1 MKHIEKITI
10 NNARRLGANTKIEFG
25 EGATIILAPNGT
37 GKTTI
42 FESIELA
49 LTGKVKRLKD
59 FQDVI
64 IRDGLSEMSVRL
76 DFSKG
81 KYCQAEYAR
90 GGVCNQ
96 SGNYNEL
103 FKLENSLSLPYLF
116 RLTHLL
122 EQRGKEWFVDQE
134 DKEAGTLL
142 SQLPI
147 GKELQEVISKKT
159 SLLKSIGITKIS
171 AETALSDAKK
181 KLSEFEELR
190 VERDGIAIVTAL
202 IPLGEIVEKLQ
213 PISKLTD
220 YEEFNDKHN
229 IIPINAY
236 FEKIKVALKQENSIK
251 ENLAI
256 RLSTLKERV
265 DIFVTNLD
273 LLNNKEITNSQYLIK
288 IASLSSSV
296 EQNKK
301 EINNERKILLD
312 MKGEINEL
320 NSVKSKF
327 AEVEEKRNH
336 LIINK
341 SVLEL
346 NEKVLGELNKSYE
359 VIIEY
364 IRKKERLRDEYKLVD
379 EAIRIKKEKLVQ
391 TEIKKDYQKKWETLS
406 SINDDIIKIKIPEI
420 EKIKVDY
427 SEAKLHSD
435 NEVIDAEK
443 VYATKKN
450 ALESLNDASGAIQEA
465 VSCIRKHLSENQRN
479 CPVCQADYEPD
490 KLIKKIEASL
500 KTLNPTIPQAI
511 IDEKESLKY
520 LKLKIEERD
529 ERHRKL
535 LYVISKL
542 NIEKNTLEENQKK
555 ISENF
560 LQQFPDCKTP
570 DEANNYVEGKIA
582 QIVSEISELEANR
595 SQLEPEVTIEEMN
608 NANLK
613 KSEDERSINELTI
626 KNNNLKDNI
635 FTETSVINGI
645 NEYLSGRDKELILK
659 NITSMSIEEA
669 KKVDY
674 NQKLDAILYKNEED
688 LKESQNSLLNEKEAI
703 SRIKANQEGICTEW
717 SQVGLEA
724 KPNQEKL
731 KVYIEEASKSIVQL
745 GNAITISNVLEQELA
760 NWRTAEKFN
769 DVDNNIKEQAGD
781 VSEKEYLESLKTS
794 VAQNDSIVQNI
805 IEKKKAMDLFLTNI
819 ISESEKIHEQI
830 NTINEPWR
838 RLLKRIVINPL
849 ISTAPLLSNTNSR
862 NRLIAKTSAIIHNQY
877 INITHI
883 ASEAQITDLQLT
895 LMLSMANKY
904 QWTPWKALLLDDP
917 TQHHD
922 LVHASSV
929 FDVLRDYII
938 DLDYQV
944 MMSTHDSIQAKF
956 FQRKLEN
963 EGVPSKI
970 YQLVSRKDG
979 VTAERIL

>member
-1 MKHIEKITI
+1 MKHIEKIVI

-42 FESIELA
+42 FEAIELA
-49 LTGKVKRLKD
+49 LTGKVKRLED

-64 IRDGLSEMSVRL
+64 IRNGLSEMSVRL

-81 KYCQAEYAR
+81 KYCQADYAR

-103 FKLENSLSLPYLF
+103 FKFENSLSLPYLF

-122 EQRGKEWFVDQE
+122 EQRGKEWFVEQK
-134 DKEAGTLL
+134 DKDAGTLL

-159 SLLKSIGITKIS
+159 SLLRSIGITETS
-171 AETALSDAKK
+171 AETAFSEAKK
-181 KLSEFEELR
+181 KLLEFEELR
-190 VERDGIAIVTAL
+190 VQRDGIAIVTTL

-236 FEKIKVALKQENSIK
+236 FEKIKVALKQENNTK

-265 DIFVTNLD
+265 DIFVSNLE
-273 LLNNKEITNSQYLIK
+273 LLNHKETTNSQYLMK
-288 IASLSSSV
+288 IASLSSSI
-296 EQNKK
+296 EENKK
-301 EINNERKILLD
+301 EINDERKILSD
-312 MKGEINEL
+312 IKCEINEL

-327 AEVEEKRNH
+327 DEVEQKRNH
-336 LIINK
+336 IIIK
-341 SVLEL
+341 KPVLEL
-346 NEKVLGELNKSYE
+346 NEKTLGELNKSYE
-359 VIIEY
+359 VTIEY

-379 EAIRIKKEKLVQ
+379 EAISMKKKQLVQ
-391 TEIKKDYQKKWETLS
+391 AEIKSDYQKEWETLS
-406 SINDDIIKIKIPEI
+406 SINNDIIKMKIPEI
-420 EKIKVDY
+420 EKKKADY

-435 NEVIDAEK
+435 NDVFEAEK
-443 VYATKKN
+443 VYSTKKI
-450 ALESLNDASGAIQEA
+450 ALESLNNASGAIQEA

-490 KLIKKIEASL
+490 KLIKKIETSL
-500 KTLNPTIPQAI
+500 ETLNPAIPQAI

-520 LKLKIEERD
+520 LKLVIEKRD
-529 ERHRKL
+529 EQHKKL
-535 LYVISKL
+535 LDVISEL
-542 NIEKNTLEENQKK
+542 NIENNTLEDNKKK
-555 ISENF
+555 ISGNF
-560 LQQFPDCKTP
+560 LQQFPECKTP
-570 DEANNYVEGKIA
+570 DEANNYVEGQIA

-595 SQLEPEVTIEEMN
+595 NQLELEVTIEEMN

-613 KSEDERSINELTI
+613 KSEDERSINELTT
-626 KNNNLKDNI
+626 KNKNLKDDI
-635 FTETSVINGI
+635 MTETSVINSI
-645 NEYLSGRDKELILK
+645 NEYLSGRDKELVFQ
-659 NITSMSIEEA
+659 NISFMTIEEA
-669 KKVDY
+669 KKIVY
-674 NQKLDAILYKNEED
+674 NQKLDTILSKNEAD
-688 LKESQNSLLNEKEAI
+688 LKESQNSLLNENEAI
-703 SRIKANQEGICTEW
+703 SKIKGNQEGICTEW
-717 SQVGLEA
+717 SQAGLEA

-731 KVYIEEASKSIVQL
+731 KVYIEETSKSIVEL

-769 DVDNNIKEQAGD
+769 DVDNKIKNQAGD
-781 VSEKEYLESLKTS
+781 ASEKEYLESLKTS

-805 IEKKKAMDLFLTNI
+805 IEKKKAMNLFLTNI
-819 ISESEKIHEQI
+819 ISESEKINEQV

-849 ISTAPLLSNTNSR
+849 ISAAPLLSNANSR
-862 NRLIAKTSAIIHNQY
+862 NRLIAKTSAIIHNQN

-944 MMSTHDSIQAKF
+944 MMSTHDSIQANF

-963 EGVPSKI
+963 EGIPSKI

-979 VTAERIL
+979 VTAERMI